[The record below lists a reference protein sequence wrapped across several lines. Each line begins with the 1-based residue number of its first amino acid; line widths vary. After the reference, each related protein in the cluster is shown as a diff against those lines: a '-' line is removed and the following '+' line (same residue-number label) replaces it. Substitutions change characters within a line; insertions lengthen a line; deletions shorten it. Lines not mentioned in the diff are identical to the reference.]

1 MRECQYPVAEET
13 ITITRKEYNELLR
26 RGQSLEDPS
35 QTAAYS
41 HQSDSQTDSPSE
53 HSPHETSL
61 SFPIDSAAPREGR
74 ILQDPD
80 GNIRYLGESSGA
92 TFLDHL
98 REYMATVFPL
108 AFNATWPGS
117 DGSSTGFISA
127 LGRYQTHDS
136 RPLLTT
142 TVDSLTL
149 PTKDEA
155 LVMLSELRYWAQDG
169 AATIESGGICYWA
182 NIDGLISQYHVYLS
196 APGAEE
202 GSSNLALIN
211 AAFALACQFNP
222 SCAPNWDSTS
232 GQTFF
237 ARARG
242 LIGNPLD
249 VSTIADA
256 SVLSV
261 LGFYLMNCNRRDAAY
276 IYISVAC
283 HILLVHGVHRAW
295 MIDEDGKRL
304 FWTVYNLDR
313 WLSCLMGRPVL
324 IPDEAIK
331 LDHPRE
337 TRGLPSPR
345 GLCAHIQLSRIS
357 HFIVSN
363 IFDVSRQPIEPRGLL
378 QCIQKALTQLN
389 SWRESLPDVLQYAE
403 ESFSQDRAVYELQM
417 ARNQVCLHLKFS
429 FRRADCLAVT
439 HSRRSAAAL

>member
-1 MRECQYPVAEET
+1 VAEET
-13 ITITRKEYNELLR
+13 ITITRREYNDLLR
-26 RGQSLEDPS
+26 RCQTTNGNVDHILREHEGNFSES
-35 QTAAYS
+35 Q
-41 HQSDSQTDSPSE
+41 DDSPQTPSE
-53 HSPHETSL
+53 VRP
-61 SFPIDSAAPREGR
+61 FPTNADASREGR

-80 GNIRYLGESSGA
+80 GTVRFLGESSGA
-92 TFLDHL
+92 TFLDRL

-108 AFNATWPGS
+108 AFNATWP
-117 DGSSTGFISA
+117 SSESTTGFIAA

-155 LVMLSELRYWAQDG
+155 MIMLSELRYWAQDG
-169 AATIESGGICYWA
+169 AATIESGGVYYWA
-182 NIDGLISQYHVYLS
+182 NIDELTSRYHAYL
-196 APGAEE
+196 ANPGAEE
-202 GSSNLALIN
+202 GNANLALVN

-222 SCAPNWDSTS
+222 SCAPAWDATC

-237 ARARG
+237 ARARA

-256 SVLSV
+256 SVLSL

-276 IYISVAC
+276 IYISVAM
-283 HILLVHGVHRAW
+283 HILVVHGVHRAW

-304 FWTVYNLDR
+304 FWTIYNLDR
-313 WLSCLMGRPVL
+313 WLSCLMGRPAM

-331 LDHPRE
+331 LDLPRD
-337 TRGLPSPR
+337 TRGLPSSR

-363 IFDVSRQPIEPRGLL
+363 IFDVSRHAVEPRGVLKCIDKAMTLL
-378 QCIQKALTQLN
+378 NEWKYG
-389 SWRESLPDVLQYAE
+389 LPNILQYVE
-403 ESFSQDRAVYELQM
+403 DTFSQDRAVYELRM
-417 ARNQVCLHLKFS
+417 AHNQVG
-429 FRRADCLAVT
+429 
-439 HSRRSAAAL
+439 RRSISMSCGLIHCSYSF